1 MQLYLLARREMS
13 SYAART
19 WQETPGAVV
28 TGIVLWVT
36 TTALLAAQ
44 MFQDVEPDVRDIT
57 WVVLVAHAVCSA
69 LVVIEAFEGGGTIW
83 WLSAC
88 VIATGS
94 VATLFQISIIR
105 EGGVIPAASMAQ
117 VAANSL
123 MLALI
128 FRKEALYGSFA

>member
-1 MQLYLLARREMS
+1 MA

-19 WQETPGAVV
+19 WQDTPGAVIAGV
-28 TGIVLWVT
+28 ILWAT

-44 MFQDVEPDVRDIT
+44 MFVDLAPDVQDIT
-57 WVVLVAHAVCSA
+57 WAVLIAHALCSA
-69 LVVIEAFEGGGTIW
+69 LVLIEAFEGGGSIW

-94 VATLFQISIIR
+94 LATLFQISIVR
-105 EGGVIPAASMAQ
+105 EGALHAVASGAQ
-117 VAANSL
+117 VSANSI

-128 FRKEALYGSFA
+128 FRKESLYGSFA

>member
-1 MQLYLLARREMS
+1 MS

-44 MFQDVEPDVRDIT
+44 MFNSPENADALRDIT
-57 WVVLVAHAVCSA
+57 WAVLVAHAVCSA
-69 LVVIEAFEGGGTIW
+69 LVVIEAFEGGGRFW
-83 WLSAC
+83 WLSTC

-105 EGGVIPAASMAQ
+105 EGLVHAAASAAQ
-117 VAANSL
+117 VAANSV

>member
-1 MQLYLLARREMS
+1 MS

-19 WQETPGAVV
+19 WQDTPGAVV
-28 TGIVLWVT
+28 TGILLWVT

-44 MFQDVEPDVRDIT
+44 MFHSPANEDVEPDVRDIT
-57 WVVLVAHAVCSA
+57 WVVLVAHAVCSV
-69 LVVIEAFEGGGTIW
+69 LVVIEAFEGEGKIW
-83 WLSAC
+83 WLSTC

-94 VATLFQISIIR
+94 LATLFQISIIR
-105 EGGVIPAASMAQ
+105 QGLVHAAASAAQ
-117 VAANSL
+117 VAANSV